1 MRKIYYVSKQGSDQ
15 NIGTKQNPF
24 ATIQKAAEIAVAGD
38 KVIVHKGEY
47 REWVR
52 PKNGGL
58 NDSCRIIFEAAKG
71 EHVIIKGSEVITGWE
86 KMEGSV
92 WKVELPNEM
101 FGSYNPYKT
110 KIEGD
115 WLVSPKNYDVHTGE
129 IYLNG
134 SSLYEAV
141 CFEDLKNPKK
151 RFISSNPTW
160 GNRECKIQDPE
171 QTVFQ
176 WFSEVTYK
184 STILYVNFGEYDPNK
199 ELVEINVRQCCFYPE
214 RTGLNYITVRG
225 FEMAHAATQWAPP
238 TSNQIAMIGPNW
250 SKGWIIENNIFHDSK
265 CCAISLGKEET
276 TGDNE
281 FTRGLR
287 KPGYQ
292 YQMEAVF
299 RAKAIG
305 WSKERIG
312 SHIVRNNIIYDCGQT
327 GIVGHLGCIFSEI
340 YENEIYHIATK
351 HEFWGHEIAGIKLH
365 AAIDVQIHN
374 NHIHHCTLGTWLD
387 WQAQG
392 TRVSCNLYHH
402 NDRDFMIEVT
412 HGPYLIDNN
421 IFASAYNFDNA
432 AQGGAYVHNL
442 CFGFMNQY
450 PVLDR
455 STPYHLPHSTEVLG
469 TVLVYGFDDRWYQNI
484 LIGGNEKDR
493 EYGTAVYDGAPISIE
508 EFIERYLEKDGGD
521 VETFAQI
528 KQPVYIEE
536 NVYLNGAKAFCREQ
550 NYYCNEWNPKATI
563 ISSKEEVFLEITL
576 PEQMFELLNT
586 PINTERLGAPRIVEV
601 CYENPDT
608 SPLTICIDLLGK
620 EIKEKAISGPL
631 QELKPGKNRIKLC
644 KNHSHLVE
652 RE

>member
-86 KMEGSV
+86 KIEGSV

-160 GNRECKIQDPE
+160 GNRKCKIQDPE

-312 SHIVRNNIIYDCGQT
+312 SHIVRNNII
-327 GIVGHLGCIFSEI
+327 
-340 YENEIYHIATK
+340 
-351 HEFWGHEIAGIKLH
+351 
-365 AAIDVQIHN
+365 
-374 NHIHHCTLGTWLD
+374 
-387 WQAQG
+387 
-392 TRVSCNLYHH
+392 
-402 NDRDFMIEVT
+402 
-412 HGPYLIDNN
+412 
-421 IFASAYNFDNA
+421 
-432 AQGGAYVHNL
+432 
-442 CFGFMNQY
+442 
-450 PVLDR
+450 
-455 STPYHLPHSTEVLG
+455 
-469 TVLVYGFDDRWYQNI
+469 
-484 LIGGNEKDR
+484 
-493 EYGTAVYDGAPISIE
+493 
-508 EFIERYLEKDGGD
+508 
-521 VETFAQI
+521 
-528 KQPVYIEE
+528 
-536 NVYLNGAKAFCREQ
+536 
-550 NYYCNEWNPKATI
+550 
-563 ISSKEEVFLEITL
+563 
-576 PEQMFELLNT
+576 
-586 PINTERLGAPRIVEV
+586 
-601 CYENPDT
+601 
-608 SPLTICIDLLGK
+608 
-620 EIKEKAISGPL
+620 
-631 QELKPGKNRIKLC
+631 
-644 KNHSHLVE
+644 
-652 RE
+652 